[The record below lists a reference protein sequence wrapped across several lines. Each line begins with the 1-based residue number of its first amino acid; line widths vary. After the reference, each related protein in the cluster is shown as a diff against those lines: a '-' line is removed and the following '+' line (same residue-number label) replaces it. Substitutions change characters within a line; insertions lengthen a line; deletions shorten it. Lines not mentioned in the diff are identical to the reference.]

1 MKQQQP
7 NNYLFL
13 DNPQLTMTDIGLVTC
28 LISRCRNFADIKLAR
43 IRSLREKRKLA
54 LQDFWPILWKIE
66 FWSVS
71 LFLAQDIIYYCIQRG
86 RKRTRRTTGEVQK
99 HLRSDWLSIA
109 THYVLGQSGRKEK
122 KNTRD
127 LLVRG
132 FPRFAPS
139 ARTFALRY
147 DWFIWS
153 STRIVIGQ
161 YHHSV
166 SMVLN
171 WLNMKLD

>member
-122 KNTRD
+122 KKHSR
-127 LLVRG
+127 L
-132 FPRFAPS
+132 
-139 ARTFALRY
+139 ARTWFPALRAISTHICSALRLVHLIVY
-147 DWFIWS
+147 AHCDWPIS
-153 STRIVIGQ
+153 SFGFHGTQ
-161 YHHSV
+161 
-166 SMVLN
+166 
-171 WLNMKLD
+171 LNMKLD